1 MSVDNTVTAKTEDVA
16 TVEYSAP
23 SFGIHTFVAT
33 ICDIDV
39 QFQIFKMDGSL
50 LIWIGSLAEP
60 TFQDLTL
67 AMKTRYDAL
76 PLTTKLLG
84 EGVDM
89 VSSNLASKL
98 VKKLG
103 KPVYVSFN
111 LPMDKIILPG
121 IEQRLTEEIQL
132 YPDKF
137 D

>member
-1 MSVDNTVTAKTEDVA
+1 MDVQNAVTKPNEVA
-16 TVEYSAP
+16 TVEYTTP
-23 SFGIHTFVAT
+23 SFGIHTFVASV
-33 ICDIDV
+33 CDLDV

-50 LIWIGSLAEP
+50 LVWIGSLLEP

-111 LPMDKIILPG
+111 LPIDKLLLPG
-121 IEQRLTEEIQL
+121 IEQRLLEEIQL
-132 YPDKF
+132 SPEKF
-137 D
+137 N